1 LAKSLTKYVDQIKVI
16 QAELDQKEEEN
27 KKLRKKLE
35 EYIEKLQFADKKNES
50 NEKMI
55 QSLRAEVSENKQD
68 GSKKKKEENKLEM
81 ITKDQLE
88 EKDNIIEDLKNKL
101 QEYSKIQQKSMLSN
115 LRIQSIKSE
124 FQNEL
129 NLIKEEYKNDLRLN
143 Q

>member
-1 LAKSLTKYVDQIKVI
+1 
-16 QAELDQKEEEN
+16 
-27 KKLRKKLE
+27 
-35 EYIEKLQFADKKNES
+35 
-50 NEKMI
+50 
-55 QSLRAEVSENKQD
+55 
-68 GSKKKKEENKLEM
+68 M

-143 Q
+143 QQGFKKFP